1 MYSAWMQRDERMR
14 RREARNDFFMM
25 VSFVIGMAKL
35 GNFCGN
41 CKFIR
46 DGMGWGVVVTDL
58 NVLATFLYACCL
70 SVFVILHC

>member
-25 VSFVIGMAKL
+25 ISFVIGMAKL
-35 GNFCGN
+35 GKNLET

-46 DGMGWGVVVTDL
+46 DGMGWGGMVTDL
-58 NVLATFLYACCL
+58 NVLVTGLYEW
-70 SVFVILHC
+70 V